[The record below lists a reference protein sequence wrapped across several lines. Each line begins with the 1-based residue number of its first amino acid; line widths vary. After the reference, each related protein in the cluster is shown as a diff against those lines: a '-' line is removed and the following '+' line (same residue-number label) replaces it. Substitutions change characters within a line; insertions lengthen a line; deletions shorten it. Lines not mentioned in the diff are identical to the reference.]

1 MILNN
6 IIHKDPYKMKILIDN
21 GHGCNTPGKRSP
33 DGRFREYA
41 YTRYIAKAVV
51 ADLRDLGYDAERIV
65 TEEYDVSLSARCSR
79 VNAWCSELGK
89 RNVLVVSIH
98 VNAAGH
104 GDRWYNATGWCAY
117 TCKGQ
122 TRSDKLAD
130 CLYRQAN
137 LWLPGHRLRTDYTDG
152 DPDQEADF
160 TILANTACAAVLSEN
175 GFQDCEES
183 LRFLESD
190 YGKEA
195 IIGLHVDGILD
206 FIDPDRP
213 YGYKDLQR
221 MRNEGLIPARR
232 MACG

>member
-1 MILNN
+1 M
-6 IIHKDPYKMKILIDN
+6 KKTKILIDN

-41 YTRYIAKAVV
+41 YTRHIAKAVV
-51 ADLRDLGYDAERIV
+51 ADLRDLGYDADRIV
-65 TEEYDVSLSARCSR
+65 PEAYDVCLSERCSR

-98 VNAAGH
+98 VNAAGK
-104 GDRWYNATGWCAY
+104 GDRWYKATGWCAY

-130 CLYRQAN
+130 CLYKQAG
-137 LWLPGHRLRTDYTDG
+137 LWLSGHRLRMDYSDG
-152 DPDQEADF
+152 DPDQEEDF
-160 TILANTACAAVLSEN
+160 AILKNTACAAVLSEN

-206 FIDPDRP
+206 FIDPGRP

-221 MRNEGLIPARR
+221 LRNEGLIPARKTV
-232 MACG
+232 